1 MGGIDRIKNQI
12 LQDAENERQKI
23 IDDANKKAKE
33 LKDEAKKESEKII
46 ADILKKA
53 TVTTEEKKRRAIS
66 MEHLEQRKSLLK
78 AKQDLIDEV
87 FNIAEKRLEKMPP
100 EKYRDL
106 IYNMMLKSVEMG
118 NEEIIISEKDK
129 EVINQALIDK
139 VNESLNNQGKS
150 GNLKLSTTYRD
161 MIGGFILKT
170 QDVEINS
177 TFDSIIK
184 QEREEL
190 ETKIAK
196 ILFEE

>member
-100 EKYRDL
+100 EKYRNL